1 MSIPIYG
8 DANDMEL
15 VTTKSRLTLRAAF
28 FENPGDRLMAVPRI
42 FMFSCLP

>member
-15 VTTKSRLTLRAAF
+15 VTTKSRLALRAAF
-28 FENPGDRLMAVPRI
+28 FEKVAALLFRQSKIRGTA
-42 FMFSCLP
+42 